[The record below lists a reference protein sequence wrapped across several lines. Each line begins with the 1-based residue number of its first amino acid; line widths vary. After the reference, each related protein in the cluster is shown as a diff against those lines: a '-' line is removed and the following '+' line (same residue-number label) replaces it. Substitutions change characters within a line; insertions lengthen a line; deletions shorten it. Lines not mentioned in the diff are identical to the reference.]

1 MKKMIALVLAITL
14 IASFCISVS
23 AAEIS
28 ATEQE
33 ILDLLKAATAKDS
46 HGATLVI
53 PTKYLNA
60 AENYM
65 LTADIDET
73 SKEKII
79 ADINNAVA
87 VVQSHADEMY
97 SESDGELHLDQLP
110 QSAKQEILDAGKTAC
125 ADVGLALTYTP
136 SNNEVTIVNEESKTV
151 FNDTATV
158 VKLTGNTLQAGHI
171 AVAVTVAIAA
181 AVGVMY
187 VAAKKNGLFA
197 R

>member
-1 MKKMIALVLAITL
+1 MKKMIALVLAIAL
-14 IASFCISVS
+14 CASFCISVS

-28 ATEQE
+28 SVEQE
-33 ILDLLKAATAKDS
+33 ILDVLKAATAKDK

-53 PTKYLNA
+53 PTEYLNA

-65 LTADIDET
+65 LTADI
-73 SKEKII
+73 KEEDKKQII
-79 ADINNAVA
+79 ADINNAIA

-97 SESDGELHLDQLP
+97 SESDGELHLDKLP

-125 ADVGLALTYTP
+125 ADAGLVLTYTP
-136 SNNEVTIVNEESKTV
+136 ATNAVTIVNTESKTV

-158 VKLTGNTLQAGHI
+158 VKLTGNTLQASHI